1 MTTNNPPIAAWA
13 PSTALHKLASRHNN
27 APCILTDGPAEFN
40 DAALVRLADYK
51 ALQAA
56 HEEEL
61 FRVRQDRDTH
71 FGEMMRAIGQ
81 VDALQAECEE
91 LRHALFESRANDRQA
106 MAYLNQVREL
116 VGGDDFPDMVR
127 RCEKLRKDAKR
138 YVPLNEAVQ
147 RAAAELPEAWEIHLC
162 VVRYSGSVDLIGPD
176 GTEDFYTDNER
187 LDYTVIDALEF
198 AIDAAMQGDQP

>member
-1 MTTNNPPIAAWA
+1 MTTNKPTTYWA
-13 PSTALHKLASRHNN
+13 SSAVLAKLESRHNN

-40 DAALVRLADYK
+40 DAALVRLSDYK

-71 FGEMMRAIGQ
+71 FGEMMRAVGQ
-81 VDALQAECEE
+81 VDALQTECEE
-91 LRHALFESRANDRQA
+91 LRHTLFESRTNDKQA

-147 RAAAELPEAWEIHLC
+147 RAAAELPEAWEIHLHIA
-162 VVRYSGSVDLIGPD
+162 RDIGWVDLIGPD
-176 GTEDFYTDNER
+176 GTVDFYTDNER
-187 LDYTVIDALEF
+187 LDYTVTDALEF
-198 AIDAAMQGDQP
+198 AIGAAMEGAKP